1 MTFSPLRFVFPA
13 LALAFAATAGAMTP
27 FATDPG
33 QLPLCALPGDVGQ
46 GACRLPVENA
56 DFGRPL
62 QGDRPVPYWTTHGL
76 AGIGHDAGNPYAL
89 LNRSERIQQV
99 VRAGTLVDPRD
110 NTYVLHFRYR
120 VTAGEVAV
128 NARLSLSDRDGFET
142 DMLGETTLTGTAGE
156 WRDAELAVAS
166 KPWGGEKNVLVDI
179 GNLSP
184 HGMGIVDIDDVY
196 VVSAPVGSR

>member
-13 LALAFAATAGAMTP
+13 LALAFAGAATAMAP
-27 FATDPG
+27 YAADPG
-33 QLPLCALPGDVGQ
+33 QLPLCALPGDVDQ

-56 DFGRPL
+56 DFGQPV
-62 QGDRPVPYWTTHGL
+62 QGDRPVPYWTAHGL
-76 AGIGHDAGNPYAL
+76 ARVGHEAGNAYAV

-99 VRAGTLVDPRD
+99 VRGGTLVDPQA

-120 VTAGEVAV
+120 VTAGEVGV

-142 DMLGETTLTGTAGE
+142 AMLGETTLSGTAGE
-156 WRDAELAVAS
+156 WRDAELVVAD
-166 KPWGGEKNVLVDI
+166 KRWAGERNVLVDI

-184 HGMGIVDIDDVY
+184 HGMGIVDIDDVHL
-196 VVSAPVGSR
+196 VSRPLGAR